1 MQTKLDKFG
10 RVVIPKSVRQNLG
23 LKPGEILQLEESGEK
38 IIIKPD
44 QKEECLSLKDGILVF
59 AGNADGA
66 QVSAGRVSS
75 SVTKPGCEKSA

>member
-38 IIIKPD
+38 IIIKPN

-59 AGNADGA
+59 TGNADGDILE
-66 QVSAGRVSS
+66 SIKNNRKKRIKHLSS
-75 SVTKPGCEKSA
+75 